1 MRKTYSCNCHCV
13 APVAARACAVHC
25 LPHWRAFVPV
35 RVSVSAEE
43 GGFFADSE
51 EGAASAAARAQ
62 WEARLSL
69 NPNPKPNTTP
79 TLTLP

>member
-1 MRKTYSCNCHCV
+1 MRV
-13 APVAARACAVHC
+13 RVRAS
-25 LPHWRAFVPV
+25 PGYPTPDQV

-62 WEARLSL
+62 WEAMLSL